1 MQRQYAFDWKYVGD
15 TELGRPNLGKMA
27 RIEVYRLF
35 EYTLRDVLERDY
47 GTAEADR
54 LLREAGF
61 LAGMEFAKR
70 FIGSCPD
77 FSVFVVR
84 AQEQLEA
91 MRVGILHM
99 EKADLERLEFTLTVS
114 EDLDCSGLPDLGH
127 VVCAYDEGFVAAL
140 FSFFAGRRC
149 TAREVDCWS
158 TGDRTCR
165 FKVRP
170 AEGAS

>member
-91 MRVGILHM
+91 MCVGILHM

-127 VVCAYDEGFVAAL
+127 VVYAYDEGFVAAL